1 MDILLFIDRLIKLGE
16 KEGYDCASFSVKGKG
31 RRRAGHLTIDFRK
44 KKTVDF

>member
-31 RRRAGHLTIDFRK
+31 RKRGVYLTINFHK
-44 KKTVDF
+44 KKTVTF